1 MKKLLV
7 SALMLML
14 SVLSINAQNMIIAT
28 YNIRLLTESDYESG
42 NGWNQRYPY
51 IVKLIR
57 FHQFDIFGTEEGF
70 LSQLNDMKAQLPG
83 FDFIGVGRDDGAEK
97 GEHAAIFYDTNK
109 FDVLDHGDFWLSEI
123 TDRPNVGW
131 DAALPRVCTWGKFR
145 EKSTGFTFMYYNL
158 HMDHIGVVARAE
170 SAKLILRKVQEDEDR
185 EGLPSVL
192 SGDFN
197 VDQRDS
203 GYLLLANSGLMRDA
217 YEVADFVYDNVGTW
231 NDFHPD
237 RMDDARIDHI
247 FLTKEFHVKRYG
259 ILTDT
264 YRGKIDKTERTEPFM
279 EGPNTEDSKKFTAR
293 VPSDHFPVMIEVEVV
308 K

>member
-1 MKKLLV
+1 MRKIFALAMLLT
-7 SALMLML
+7 L
-14 SVLSINAQNMIIAT
+14 STLGLTAQNFVIAT
-28 YNIRLLTESDYESG
+28 YNIRLLTNSDVESG

-51 IVKLIR
+51 IVKLVR
-57 FHQFDIFGTEEGF
+57 FHGFDIFGTEEGY
-70 LSQLNDMKAQLPG
+70 LSQLNDMKALLPG
-83 FDFIGVGRDDGAEK
+83 YDFIGVGRDDGAEK
-97 GEHAAIFYDTNK
+97 GEHSAIFYDTNK

-123 TDRPNVGW
+123 TDRPNKGW
-131 DAALPRVCTWGKFR
+131 DAALPRICTWGKFR
-145 EKSTGFTFMYYNL
+145 EKQTGFTFIYYNL

-170 SAKLILRKVQEDEDR
+170 SAKLILKKVKEDEER

-203 GYLLLANSGLMRDA
+203 GYKLLAESGLMRDA

-231 NDFHPD
+231 NGFHPD
-237 RMDDARIDHI
+237 RMSDARIDHI

-264 YRGKIDKTERTEPFM
+264 YRAKIDKTERTELFM
-279 EGPNTEDSKKFTAR
+279 EGPDTEDSKKYTAR
-293 VPSDHFPVMIEVEVV
+293 TPSDHFPVMIEVEIEH
-308 K
+308 